1 MDGVLVLEDGRF
13 FRGSRFGADVRGGG
27 EVVFHTALTGYQE
40 IITDPSY
47 CGQIVTMTCPHIG
60 NYGVNLNDLES
71 SRVHACGLIVRDHH
85 LLPSNW
91 RSETGLG
98 AWLSETGTPGLA
110 DVDTRALVSHLRR
123 RGALRGVIAPF
134 AGGDRVPL
142 AGQVRAL
149 TAADALA
156 GVALI
161 DDDALAE
168 LAAAALALPSM
179 VGQDLAS
186 RVTCAAP
193 TSLGNAEARWH
204 VVVVD
209 FGVKANIVRQ
219 LLASDCRLTLVPA
232 DTSAAQILA
241 LRPDGVLLS
250 NGPGDPEAVTY
261 AVPTIAALLGRVP
274 IFGICLGHQLL
285 ALALGGRTFKL
296 AFGHRGANHPV
307 RDLDSGRVEITSQ
320 NHGFAVDPGSLDRMA
335 VALTHL
341 HLNDDT
347 VAGIRHRQ
355 FAAASVQFHPE
366 ASPGPHDS
374 HHLFGDFVDMMA
386 RARLPSR
393 TQPPQIQLSPQ
404 PRAPVATDAPA
415 GTAA

>member
-40 IITDPSY
+40 IVTDPSY

-60 NYGVNLNDLES
+60 NYGVNPSDLES

-98 AWLSETGTPGLA
+98 AWLHETGTPGLA
-110 DVDTRALVSHLRR
+110 DVDTRALVTHLRR
-123 RGALRGVIAPF
+123 RGALRGVIAAF
-134 AGGDRVPL
+134 GGDDRVPL
-142 AGQVRAL
+142 AGQLRSQTDGDGA
-149 TAADALA
+149 A
-156 GVALI
+156 GVAGI
-161 DDDALAE
+161 ENDALAE
-168 LAAAALALPSM
+168 FVAAARALPSM
-179 VGQDLAS
+179 VGQDLAR

-193 TSLGNAEARWH
+193 TTLGAADARWH
-204 VVVVD
+204 VVLVD

-219 LLASDCRLTLVPA
+219 LLASDCRLTVVPA
-232 DTSAAQILA
+232 TTSATQILA
-241 LRPDGVLLS
+241 LSPDGVLLS

-261 AVPTIAALLGRVP
+261 AVQTIASLLGEVP
-274 IFGICLGHQLL
+274 MFGICLGHQLL

-320 NHGFAVDPGSLDRMA
+320 NHGFAVDPGSLDRLK

-355 FAAASVQFHPE
+355 LAAASVQFHPE

-386 RARLPSR
+386 RARLPTR
-393 TQPPQIQLSPQ
+393 HQQPR
-404 PRAPVATDAPA
+404 PRAPSGPGTPTGAA
-415 GTAA
+415 G